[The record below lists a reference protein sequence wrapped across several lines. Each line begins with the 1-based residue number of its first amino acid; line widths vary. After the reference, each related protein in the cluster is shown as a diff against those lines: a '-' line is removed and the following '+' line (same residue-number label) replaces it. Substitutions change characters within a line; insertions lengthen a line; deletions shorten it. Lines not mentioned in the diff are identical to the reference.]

1 MLPRNQAQ
9 QRRQLQI
16 AQIMDLV
23 DEAFIRHRIG
33 PRSPSGPLATLLLQQ
48 TEFAMMRPTAGL
60 ETRSSGDVYVT
71 WGCTTSPQILEVMH
85 DPKPETATVI
95 AVTLA
100 TGPIC
105 IAGSSRRTRYRAFDI
120 IGRHASHSLNLAIDG
135 FEPLFRKGH
144 PNGDNTILELCLG
157 G

>member
-1 MLPRNQAQ
+1 MTPNPKQLLP
-9 QRRQLQI
+9 
-16 AQIMDLV
+16 
-23 DEAFIRHRIG
+23 
-33 PRSPSGPLATLLLQQ
+33 SPSLS
-48 TEFAMMRPTAGL
+48 RP
-60 ETRSSGDVYVT
+60 
-71 WGCTTSPQILEVMH
+71 
-85 DPKPETATVI
+85 
-95 AVTLA
+95 